1 MSDIKLFGLGASR
14 PQAQAIA
21 TALGVAPAMLEER
34 EFEDGEHK
42 VRPLESVHGADVY
55 VVHSLYGDDEQ
66 SGHDKLCRLL
76 FFLATVRDH
85 GAAKV
90 TAVVPYLCYA
100 RKDRRTKLYDPV
112 ATRYVAQMFEAVGV
126 DRVLVLDVHNP
137 AAFENAFR
145 CRNETLDAHLLF
157 ITHLSASLHGQEVTV
172 LSPDAGG
179 LKRADA
185 FRNALMRVLDRP
197 IGLGLMEKR
206 RSADVVSGDALFA
219 DVAGRTVVIVDDMI
233 STGTTM
239 LRAARAARVAGA
251 RAVFAVASHGL
262 FVDPA
267 ATELAD
273 PALDRILVTD
283 SVSPFRLRD
292 SAAVKRV
299 EVLACASLFAQAIR
313 ELRAG
318 EAALAKD

>member
-1 MSDIKLFGLGASR
+1 MSEIKLFGLGASR

-34 EFEDGEHK
+34 EFEDGECK
-42 VRPLESVHGADVY
+42 VRPLESVRGADVY
-55 VVHSLYGDDEQ
+55 VVHSLYSDDEQ
-66 SGHDKLCRLL
+66 SAHDKLCRLL
-76 FFLATVRDH
+76 FLLATVRDQ

-90 TAVVPYLCYA
+90 TAVVPYLCYS
-100 RKDRRTKLYDPV
+100 RKDRRTKPHDPV
-112 ATRYVAQMFEAVGV
+112 TTRYVAQMFEAAGA
-126 DRVLVLDVHNP
+126 DQVLTLDVHNP

-145 CRNETLDAHLLF
+145 CGSGILEAQLLF
-157 ITHLSASLHGQEVTV
+157 ITHLAASLRGQQVTV

-185 FRNALMRVLDRP
+185 FRGTLARMLDQQV
-197 IGLGLMEKR
+197 GLGLMEKR
-206 RSADVVSGDALFA
+206 RSADVVSGETLFA
-219 DVAGRTVVIVDDMI
+219 DVAGCAVIIVDDMI
-233 STGTTM
+233 GTGTTM
-239 LRAARAARVAGA
+239 LRAARAARAQGA

-262 FVDPA
+262 FVGPA

-273 PALDRILVTD
+273 PVLDRILVTD

-292 SAAVKRV
+292 SAAVNRV

-318 EAALAKD
+318 EAAVAPD